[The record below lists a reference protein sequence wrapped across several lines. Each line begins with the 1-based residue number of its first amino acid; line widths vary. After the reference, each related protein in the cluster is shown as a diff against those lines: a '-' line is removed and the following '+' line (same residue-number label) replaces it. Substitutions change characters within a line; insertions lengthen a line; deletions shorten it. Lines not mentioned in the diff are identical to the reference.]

1 MTTSSSSSPFP
12 KDLKGGFTLGQ
23 PSGRISSVA
32 LGGATS
38 AIPQE
43 KEGDKEA
50 IYPAPMTVTATLV
63 ATPSPVAEPVRVQP
77 VQPVQPDAVQI
88 MHKLID
94 APSKIA
100 EAQKL
105 VDDAGRLYA
114 ARLSILTIKAFSEA
128 LFPGKK
134 EGEGLRPASNDTER
148 EAAIQSLITSDP
160 VLEGY
165 AQAREAALRELTRL
179 RGEFEAFKLVM
190 QYLISK

>member
-12 KDLKGGFTLGQ
+12 KDLKGGFSLGQ
-23 PSGRISSVA
+23 PSGRISS
-32 LGGATS
+32 
-38 AIPQE
+38 
-43 KEGDKEA
+43 GD
-50 IYPAPMTVTATLV
+50 ISMPMPAVHDGHPF
-63 ATPSPVAEPVRVQP
+63 PKFESPVLGAPAQSA
-77 VQPVQPDAVQI
+77 QPVQPDAVQI

-94 APSKIA
+94 APGKIA

-105 VDDAGRLYA
+105 MDDAGRLYA

>member
-23 PSGRISSVA
+23 PSGRISS
-32 LGGATS
+32 GG
-38 AIPQE
+38 
-43 KEGDKEA
+43 
-50 IYPAPMTVTATLV
+50 VV
-63 ATPSPVAEPVRVQP
+63 ATPLPPDKEGFEIFVPLPAPAQP
-77 VQPVQPDAVQI
+77 TQPAPPAQPDAVQI

-94 APSKIA
+94 APGKIS

>member
-1 MTTSSSSSPFP
+1 MTTNGASPFP
-12 KDLKGGFTLGQ
+12 KDMRGGFTLGQ
-23 PSGRISSVA
+23 PSGRISSVS
-32 LGGATS
+32 LGGAATS
-38 AIPQE
+38 IPQE
-43 KEGDKEA
+43 KEGDREVIVPAA
-50 IYPAPMTVTATLV
+50 IPIVPT
-63 ATPSPVAEPVRVQP
+63 
-77 VQPVQPDAVQI
+77 PVQPDAVGI

-94 APSKIA
+94 APGKIA

-105 VDDAGRLYA
+105 VDDAVRLYS
-114 ARLSILTIKAFSEA
+114 ARLSIVTIKAFSAA

-134 EGEGLRPASNDTER
+134 DGDPNRPASNDTER
-148 EAAIQSLITSDP
+148 EAAIQQLITSDP